1 MEETEK
7 ETNKKSEEEKE
18 RKGKSAERDK
28 HTHTHTHTHTD
39 TERERKK
46 GSEGVRLQSKAQ
58 DRHVEE
64 EAKGAKTVL
73 TFACSCQKL
82 KKRKRVEEERIRL
95 RGMTQ
100 VIVPVP
106 VRPATSP
113 KDKTIASRQMGY
125 EYPAPVPGPETETDA
140 TLPQFILKTLD
151 NRRKRAQPKDK
162 PDRYLKRYST
172 TPSANATT
180 TTSSSRF
187 VSYRRL
193 SQAPPLAELSKST
206 GDDAQ
211 CLLLHYPKS
220 TRAKKEAIANKIEDV
235 KKAGFA
241 GPASVSRK
249 NFHSSME
256 YKPELLADKARLLKT
271 VIEKE
276 LQLSSGRSG
285 IYKSMKNVSHMVKVS
300 KKLSEDILSM
310 DRAMRLRLHAMLH
323 DRREDDHKDKK
334 EGEGEG
340 EENVMGNLPLDTMEM
355 EIISRMMAPTDSE
368 NSESE
373 SEMSPPTLSSP
384 SPSASVST
392 SHLESLLATTCT
404 HEKKDEEKEEN
415 TRRGNKAG
423 ENMSLNQNKTQ
434 AVLDEAQAQAQVEGL
449 LAKQQK
455 ESSSIR
461 RSNTPS
467 SSSASRSNLTER
479 RSHNQNQN
487 YTTNTRVLQG
497 SNSVFSQNPSHSALA
512 LNRLKST
519 ETKGSGFRK
528 KRSYPQPR
536 WIDHARLLQRAQL
549 IADFEWNA
557 YLSKKGTQLKP

>member
-1 MEETEK
+1 M
-7 ETNKKSEEEKE
+7 
-18 RKGKSAERDK
+18 
-28 HTHTHTHTHTD
+28 
-39 TERERKK
+39 
-46 GSEGVRLQSKAQ
+46 
-58 DRHVEE
+58 
-64 EAKGAKTVL
+64 
-73 TFACSCQKL
+73 
-82 KKRKRVEEERIRL
+82 EEERIRL

-373 SEMSPPTLSSP
+373 SESESEMSLPTLSSP

-434 AVLDEAQAQAQVEGL
+434 AVLDEAQAQAQAQVEGL

-467 SSSASRSNLTER
+467 SSSASRSNLTGR
-479 RSHNQNQN
+479 RSHNQNQNQN